1 MAHMID
7 FPQLPDWEALET
19 MSRQELLSC
28 REAIQE
34 QIARLDEEEPEDME
48 SEAYDA
54 WGDRHEEL
62 EDMVDEIDD
71 LLEELRD

>member
-7 FPQLPDWEALET
+7 FPQLPDWEALEA